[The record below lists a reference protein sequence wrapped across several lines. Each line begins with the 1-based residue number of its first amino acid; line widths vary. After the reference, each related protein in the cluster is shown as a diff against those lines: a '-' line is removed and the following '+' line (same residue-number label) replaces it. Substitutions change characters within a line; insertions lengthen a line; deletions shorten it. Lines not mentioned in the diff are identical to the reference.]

1 MTKIPLDI
9 DTTPLARA
17 IERSKRKTMTKH
29 TMTKHTMTKAV
40 IYFTEGAFVG
50 FAAVLAWDTL
60 ILLLSM

>member
-29 TMTKHTMTKAV
+29 IMTKAL

-50 FAAVLAWDTL
+50 FAAVLAWETL
-60 ILLLSM
+60 VLLLSL

>member
-29 TMTKHTMTKAV
+29 TMTKALINVIEGALVGLAAV
-40 IYFTEGAFVG
+40 I
-50 FAAVLAWDTL
+50 AWGML
-60 ILLLSM
+60 VLLLAL